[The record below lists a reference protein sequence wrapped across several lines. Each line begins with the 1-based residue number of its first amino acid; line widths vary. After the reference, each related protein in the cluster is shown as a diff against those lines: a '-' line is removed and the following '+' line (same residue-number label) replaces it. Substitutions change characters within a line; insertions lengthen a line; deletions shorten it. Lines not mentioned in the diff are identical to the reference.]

1 MKKPISR
8 KKADALIRHGAVM
21 KEPEA
26 PPAPPA
32 PAPIQEGPLFSK
44 QDIKEIM
51 IEAMKIANANERRGT
66 SRLTVNRD
74 ARGFISTVD
83 ITPIGAETPRLN

>member
-1 MKKPISR
+1 MPVSK
-8 KKADALIRHGAVM
+8 KKAEALVRKGGTM
-21 KEPEA
+21 T
-26 PPAPPA
+26 A
-32 PAPIQEGPLFSK
+32 PARPQEQKPIQEGPLFSK